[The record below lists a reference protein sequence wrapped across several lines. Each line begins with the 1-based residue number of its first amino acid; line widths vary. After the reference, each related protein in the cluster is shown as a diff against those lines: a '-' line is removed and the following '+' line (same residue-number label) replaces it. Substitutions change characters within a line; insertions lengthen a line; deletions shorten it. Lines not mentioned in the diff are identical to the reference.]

1 MGAVL
6 IDKEIS
12 ESSNYMKL
20 SAKMKGRTI
29 DAKMLRVL
37 FESRIKQRLALQV
50 PQETVE
56 QIKHN
61 FQKKQKAN
69 NETNPTTVVDEKKE
83 VDKSTKEDSKQQ
95 GNPRKTIMDIVKNAG
110 NLEPED
116 TTFHHEIIN

>member
-50 PQETVE
+50 P
-56 QIKHN
+56 
-61 FQKKQKAN
+61 
-69 NETNPTTVVDEKKE
+69 
-83 VDKSTKEDSKQQ
+83 
-95 GNPRKTIMDIVKNAG
+95 
-110 NLEPED
+110 
-116 TTFHHEIIN
+116 